1 MSFEYNTALDEF
13 DLDSEELEAQMRDDD
28 RLAFLVGSEA
38 VPTPVGAFAIWV
50 ELFVRQG
57 GKVRVSQRNY
67 TKTATVDANKNAFF
81 LKGDTTNT
89 EIAYDNIGWNR
100 WTPTKGGSQIPE
112 GFGSGLLNLLV
123 IPEVSGQEI
132 IPVNDRK
139 GWEWG
144 HTTVMTIV
152 RDASAPSGFSAWT
165 NNPDTIWSFLDVE
178 QMRKSMTLEGMMAQ
192 FGLSENAAV
201 ESPAK
206 RSILS
211 KLKALAV

>member
-1 MSFEYNTALDEF
+1 MSFDYLDEY
-13 DLDSEELEAQMRDDD
+13 DEKAEELEARQRDRD
-28 RLAFLVGSEA
+28 RLEFLAASES
-38 VPTPVGAFAIWV
+38 VPTPMGAYAIWV

-67 TKTATVDANKNAFF
+67 TNTGVVDANRNVFF
-81 LKGDTTNT
+81 EDGVNEENT
-89 EIAYDNIGWNR
+89 AISYENIGWSR

-112 GFGSGLLNLLV
+112 GFGSGLLHLLV
-123 IPEVSGQEI
+123 IPEVSGQEV

-152 RDASAPSGFSAWT
+152 RDASSPNGFIAWT

-178 QMRKSMTLEGMMAQ
+178 QMRKSMTLEEMMAQ
-192 FGLSENAAV
+192 FGLSKAGAV
-201 ESPAK
+201 EAPAK
-206 RSILS
+206 RSLLT
-211 KLKALAV
+211 KLKALAG